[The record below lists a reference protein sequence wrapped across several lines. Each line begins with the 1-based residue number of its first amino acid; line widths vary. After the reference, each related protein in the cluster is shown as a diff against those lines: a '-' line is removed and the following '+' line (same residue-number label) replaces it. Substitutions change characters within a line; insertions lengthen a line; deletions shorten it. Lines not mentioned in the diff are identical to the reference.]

1 MDGRRFHTSGDE
13 EAHLNLTGSI
23 VRLALEEEPHSL
35 NYLTPS
41 KNQCKSC
48 HATNHTNGE
57 ILPIGPKA
65 RHPNKS
71 SPLYAVN
78 QIDYLTDKGI
88 LSQVASTIDKNAVY
102 TDMGADLSHRAR
114 SYLDINCG
122 HCHNEMERLTLP
134 ASSSIIKIISL
145 LNWDYASRQ
154 SQRAGAL
161 VAACTPL
168 PQADRKNRLCPID

>member
-1 MDGRRFHTSGDE
+1 M
-13 EAHLNLTGSI
+13 
-23 VRLALEEEPHSL
+23 RLALEEAPHSL

-65 RHPNKS
+65 RHLNKS

-78 QIDYLTDKGI
+78 QIDYLTNKGI
-88 LSQVASTIDKNAVY
+88 LSQVASTIDKNAAY
-102 TDMGADLSHRAR
+102 TDMAADLSHRAR

-122 HCHNEMERLTLP
+122 HCHNENGAADTSGLLLDYKDHKLAELGLCL
-134 ASSSIIKIISL
+134 SL
-145 LNWDYASRQ
+145 
-154 SQRAGAL
+154 
-161 VAACTPL
+161 
-168 PQADRKNRLCPID
+168 IHI